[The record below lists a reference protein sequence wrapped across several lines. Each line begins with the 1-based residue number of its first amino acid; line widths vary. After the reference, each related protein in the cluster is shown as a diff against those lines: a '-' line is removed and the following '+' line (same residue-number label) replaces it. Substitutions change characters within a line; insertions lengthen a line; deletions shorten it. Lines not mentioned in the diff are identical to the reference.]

1 MRVDGLAVELRP
13 RPMGEAADL
22 GVRLVQANAASVWLT
37 CGPVFLAVTLL
48 GLASLTVASW
58 LPAVLIF
65 WLKPWMDRSILF
77 VLSRAVFGQPTRFI
91 DLWRAQRSVWWQGL
105 LRCLLLRRLS
115 PWRAFTQPIEQLEGQ
130 HGGARRVRRRQLLA
144 GQRLHLFGLQW
155 AFAHVEIILGLSL
168 LVLMMF
174 FTPQG
179 DPTELF
185 SSSVSALLKLGE
197 ALSWVFSS
205 QHWAIQSL
213 QTLTYA
219 LVIAFLEPIYVAAGF
234 AMYLNRRVQLESW
247 DIEQEFRR
255 AFA

>member
-22 GVRLVQANAASVWLT
+22 GVRLVQANAASVWRT
-37 CGPVFLAVTLL
+37 CGPVFLTVTLL
-48 GLASLTVASW
+48 SLATVGIAGW
-58 LPAVLIF
+58 LPAFLIF

-77 VLSRAVFGQPTRFI
+77 VLSRAVFGQPTRFA

-105 LRCLLLRRLS
+105 LRTLTVRRLS
-115 PWRAFTQPIEQLEGQ
+115 PWRAFTQSIEQLEGQ
-130 HGGARRVRRRQLLA
+130 HGSPRRTRRSQLLS
-144 GQRLHLFGLQW
+144 GQQGSVGGLQL
-155 AFAHVEIILGLSL
+155 AFAHVELILGLSL
-168 LVLMMF
+168 VVLLMF

-179 DPTELF
+179 DASELF
-185 SSSVSALLKLGE
+185 SSSISAILKLVE
-197 ALSWVFSS
+197 ALSWLYNSN
-205 QHWAIQSL
+205 SL
-213 QTLTYA
+213 TVQCLQALTYS
-219 LVIAFLEPIYVAAGF
+219 LVVAGLEPLYVGAGF